1 MSYRDKQEELQRRA
15 KIATSR
21 ANPETRQKARQS
33 MGDFFSKLL
42 KPRQTRNNRAFGS
55 SPLQQALAQQ
65 QAGNMTPQ
73 AEALLAQSNPN
84 EIARQQGLMASGRH
98 GSYKTGAPM
107 PYIKPNIEGARA
119 YDPAARPTLIPE
131 AQELQRPVEPQ
142 QTTTATDGI
151 PTKVDLTKPRTDEWT
166 APTDMTAGD
175 LSKTASDM
183 YDNAGK
189 NTPSSPEKIDT
200 SNVSQAVSD
209 GNIPVVNH
217 QIMMQKFMRDPSKMT
232 ANNIKQMQQ
241 TLNNLGVRD
250 KDGNELSVDGR
261 MGPLTASAMER
272 WKADTPTLSQQWD
285 HLNVNPY
292 APTLESPEVSQYAV
306 DRPDRKL
313 NWRGDP
319 VYQDIQQTIGN
330 PFNDPVMFGMQDLQG
345 ATNPL
350 QYDVESGEV
359 FDPYR

>member
-73 AEALLAQSNPN
+73 AEALLAQSNPD

-98 GSYKTGAPM
+98 GSYKAGAPM

-142 QTTTATDGI
+142 QTTTATEGI
-151 PTKVDLTKPRTDEWT
+151 PTKVDLTKPKTD
-166 APTDMTAGD
+166 
-175 LSKTASDM
+175 
-183 YDNAGK
+183 
-189 NTPSSPEKIDT
+189 TPNFIGPQQKVDT
-200 SNVSQAVSD
+200 GNVSQAVAE

-232 ANNIKQMQQ
+232 ADNIKQMQQ
-241 TLNNLGVRD
+241 TLNNLGVKD

-272 WKADTPTLSQQWD
+272 WKADTPTLSQEWD

-306 DRPDRKL
+306 DRPDRKF

-330 PFNDPVMFGMQDLQG
+330 PANDPVMFGMQDLQG

-359 FDPYR
+359 FEPYMYADTYK